1 MDDAFLCVYG
11 LKLVMSEPLNMQE
24 ACESGVHIYT
34 TCINN
39 PWPGHGV
46 HGHAFCTVLKMQT
59 VLVAY
64 NGDTGTM
71 GDIPRHIEEG
81 KSLEFMRV
89 ISLVNNATGSNRC
102 RVIRLL
108 CCV

>member
-1 MDDAFLCVYG
+1 MNPGCTFIR
-11 LKLVMSEPLNMQE
+11 
-24 ACESGVHIYT
+24 H
-34 TCINN
+34 

-89 ISLVNNATGSNRC
+89 ISPANNATGSSRC
-102 RVIRLL
+102 RVIRQHCTVSCLTGRYT
-108 CCV
+108 C